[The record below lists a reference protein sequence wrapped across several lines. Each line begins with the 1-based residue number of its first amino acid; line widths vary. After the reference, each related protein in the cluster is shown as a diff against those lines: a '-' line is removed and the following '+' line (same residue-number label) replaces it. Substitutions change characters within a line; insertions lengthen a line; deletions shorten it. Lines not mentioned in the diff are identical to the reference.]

1 MPALRIADMESEEG
15 NQMALRISSS
25 FNKQNI
31 NEFCNNKLERF
42 DENTREDSKC
52 EERKKVKAERLQ
64 TALLLL
70 KFLVSQDCRLEGWKA
85 LYSGGDR
92 WCWTSSELRSDKS
105 KSAISKWARIGRLA
119 AKVGKGLSKDDK
131 GQKLALR
138 HWLEVIDTQHRYGH
152 NLHFYYN
159 VWVRSQS
166 SQTFFHWLDDGD
178 GKDLDLEKCPRS
190 ELQKQCIH
198 YCKPQERKAYEVTI
212 KEGKLVY
219 RKSKVPVH
227 TPEGSKW
234 IFVLSTSRTLYIAE
248 KKKGFFHHSSFLAGG
263 ASIASGRLVASHGV
277 LDAIWPYSGHYC
289 PTEKHFQEFITFLEK
304 HKVDLRSVKK
314 YAVDDD
320 VPPSKPVEEEELW
333 LDCKVVD
340 MNAYQREEEG
350 IIVES
355 LQVMKEKKP
364 LVVTSE
370 RMTCRINGY
379 GRDHHHHHQYPIK
392 APIQEFERLHISAS
406 SVNVSNGKG
415 CRKASIPIIPSPP
428 ISVAPKLHL
437 SSSPDQIV
445 RMENPTPRLRVTPAN

>member
-1 MPALRIADMESEEG
+1 MACAFERVTPMQYRDAESPLL
-15 NQMALRISSS
+15 QKSSS
-25 FNKQNI
+25 PSPRNGNASSKN
-31 NEFCNNKLERF
+31 CRHGERGRKS
-42 DENTREDSKC
+42 DGAEDFK
-52 EERKKVKAERLQ
+52 
-64 TALLLL
+64 
-70 KFLVSQDCRLEGWKA
+70 WKA

-92 WCWTSSELRSDKS
+92 WCRTSSESRSDKS

-166 SQTFFHWLDDGD
+166 SQPFFHWLDDGD

-364 LVVTSE
+364 LVVSSE

-379 GRDHHHHHQYPIK
+379 GRDHHHHHHQYPIK

-406 SVNVSNGKG
+406 SVN
-415 CRKASIPIIPSPP
+415 
-428 ISVAPKLHL
+428 
-437 SSSPDQIV
+437 IV